1 MHLYS
6 RLKTNAH
13 LCQGVVG
20 GLAAVMAVGL
30 ATHATQAQEKF
41 PSKTIEVIS
50 HASPG
55 GGTDTTARMMMIRA
69 RRYLKKA
76 AGKKLSGKV
85 DMLVTYQRG
94 GGAAKAHKYFKAQP
108 ADGYTIMA
116 LTQTHLYT
124 IARGN
129 SPITIDDIVG
139 VARAMDDPTFIV
151 VRTDSPY
158 KTIEELIA
166 ASKKKPLNWGVA
178 QIGST
183 EHIGL
188 ARFAKSVSPDF
199 KYKVVPFGSGGK
211 MMAALMAGGIDAT
224 LPNVSESLGQIAH
237 GSVRPLVVLQ
247 EKRLKDYPKIPTSY
261 EKGYPIRVT
270 TTRGYGVKKG
280 TPPEVIEILEKALV
294 KAMKHNTF
302 AGYLKSSGLNPA
314 ESVAGSKVWN
324 QQLKD
329 EYKIAD
335 EAINQLGFG
344 KK

>member
-1 MHLYS
+1 MHPHCKSISGKYLG
-6 RLKTNAH
+6 LA
-13 LCQGVVG
+13 G
-20 GLAAVMAVGL
+20 GLAAVLALGL
-30 ATHATQAQEKF
+30 TAGLTQAQEKF

-76 AGKKLSGKV
+76 AGKKNSGKV
-85 DMLVTYQRG
+85 DMVVTYQRG
-94 GGAAKAHKYFKAQP
+94 GGAAKAHRYFKAQP
-108 ADGYTIMA
+108 ADGYTIIA

-139 VARAMDDPTFIV
+139 VARAMDDPTFITV
-151 VRTDSPY
+151 GKDSPY
-158 KTIEELIA
+158 KTLEQLIA

-188 ARFAKSVSPDF
+188 ARFAKVAGI

-211 MMAALMAGGIDAT
+211 MISALMAGAIDAT
-224 LPNVSESLGQIAH
+224 LPNVSEGKSQVEDGTFIALA
-237 GSVRPLVVLQ
+237 VMD
-247 EKRLKDYPKIPTSY
+247 ETRLKDFPNVPTTF
-261 EKGYPIRVT
+261 EKGYKIKVT

-280 TPPEVIEILEKALV
+280 TPPEVIKILEKALL
-294 KAMKHNTF
+294 KAMKDDVF
-302 AGYLKSSGLNPA
+302 ANYLKGSGLDPA
-314 ESVAGSKVWN
+314 TSPAGSKVWN
-324 QQLKD
+324 KQLK
-329 EYKIAD
+329 EMYAVAAEGIK
-335 EAINQLGFG
+335 ELGFG

>member
-1 MHLYS
+1 MHLFS

-30 ATHATQAQEKF
+30 VTHAVQAQEKF
-41 PSKTIEVIS
+41 PSRTIEVIS

-85 DMLVTYQRG
+85 DMVVTYQRG
-94 GGAAKAHKYFKAQP
+94 GGAAKAHRYFKAQP
-108 ADGYTIMA
+108 ADGYTIIA

-139 VARAMDDPTFIV
+139 VARAMDDPTFITV
-151 VRTDSPY
+151 GKDSPY
-158 KTIEELIA
+158 KTLEQLIA

-188 ARFAKSVSPDF
+188 AQFAKAVGPDF

-211 MMAALMAGGIDAT
+211 MIAALMAGAIDAT
-224 LPNVSESLGQIAH
+224 LPNVSEGKSQVQDGTFIALA
-237 GSVRPLVVLQ
+237 VMD
-247 EKRLKDYPKIPTSY
+247 ETRLKDFPNVPTTF
-261 EKGYPIRVT
+261 EKGYKIKVT

-280 TPPEVIEILEKALV
+280 TPPEVIKILEKALL
-294 KAMKHNTF
+294 KAMKDEVF
-302 AGYLKSSGLNPA
+302 ANYLKGSGLDPA
-314 ESVAGSKVWN
+314 TSPAGSKVWDK
-324 QQLKD
+324 QLKQMYAVA
-329 EYKIAD
+329 EEGIKG
-335 EAINQLGFG
+335 LGLQ

>member
-1 MHLYS
+1 MHLHCKSISGKY
-6 RLKTNAH
+6 LGLA
-13 LCQGVVG
+13 G
-20 GLAAVMAVGL
+20 GLAAVLALGL
-30 ATHATQAQEKF
+30 TAGLTQAQENF

-76 AGKKLSGKV
+76 AGKKNAGKV
-85 DMLVTYQRG
+85 DMVVTYQRG
-94 GGAAKAHKYFKAQP
+94 GGAAKAHRYFKAQP
-108 ADGYTIMA
+108 ADGYTIIA

-139 VARAMDDPTFIV
+139 VARAMDDPTFITV
-151 VRTDSPY
+151 GKDSPY
-158 KTIEELIA
+158 KTLEQLIA

-188 ARFAKSVSPDF
+188 AQFAKVAGI

-211 MMAALMAGGIDAT
+211 MIAAMMAGAIDAT
-224 LPNVSESLGQIAH
+224 LPNVSEGKSQVEDGTFLALA
-237 GSVRPLVVLQ
+237 VMN
-247 EKRLKDYPKIPTSY
+247 ETRLKDFPNVPTTF
-261 EKGYPIRVT
+261 EKGYKIKVT

-280 TPPEVIEILEKALV
+280 TRPR
-294 KAMKHNTF
+294 
-302 AGYLKSSGLNPA
+302 
-314 ESVAGSKVWN
+314 
-324 QQLKD
+324 
-329 EYKIAD
+329 
-335 EAINQLGFG
+335 
-344 KK
+344 

>member
-1 MHLYS
+1 MHLHCKSISGKY
-6 RLKTNAH
+6 LGLA
-13 LCQGVVG
+13 G
-20 GLAAVMAVGL
+20 GLAAVLALGL
-30 ATHATQAQEKF
+30 TAGLTQAQEKF

-85 DMLVTYQRG
+85 DMVVTYQRG
-94 GGAAKAHKYFKAQP
+94 GGGEKAHRYFKAQP
-108 ADGYTIMA
+108 ADGYTIIA

-158 KTIEELIA
+158 KTIEQLIA
-166 ASKKKPLNWGVA
+166 ASKKKALNWGVA

-188 ARFAKSVSPDF
+188 ARFAKSVGPDF

-237 GSVRPLVVLQ
+237 GSVRALVVMN
-247 EKRLKDYPKIPTSY
+247 ETRLKDFPKVPTTF
-261 EKGYPIRVT
+261 EKGYKIKVT

-280 TPPEVIEILEKALV
+280 TPPEVIKILEKALL
-294 KAMKHNTF
+294 KAMKDEVF
-302 AGYLKSSGLNPA
+302 ANYLKGSGLDPA
-314 ESVAGSKVWN
+314 TSPAGSKVWD
-324 QQLKD
+324 QQLK
-329 EYKIAD
+329 EMYKIAD
-335 EAINQLGFG
+335 EAINQLGF
-344 KK
+344 KKK

>member
-1 MHLYS
+1 MN
-6 RLKTNAH
+6 RLFRFDRRA
-13 LCQGVVG
+13 LVVAG
-20 GLAAVMAVGL
+20 TAAAIGLVLPSALGW
-30 ATHATQAQEKF
+30 AQEKF

-69 RRYLKKA
+69 RRYLKKE
-76 AGKKLSGKV
+76 AGDNAGDV
-85 DMLVTYQRG
+85 DMVVTYQRG
-94 GGAAKAHKYFKAQP
+94 GGAAKAHRYFKAQP

-151 VRTDSPY
+151 VHKDSPY
-158 KTIEELIA
+158 KTLEELIE

-188 ARFAKSVSPDF
+188 ARFATAVGPDF
-199 KYKVVPFGSGGK
+199 KFKAVTFGSGGK
-211 MMAALMAGGIDAT
+211 SMAALMSGAIDAT
-224 LPNVSESLGQIAH
+224 LPNVSESLEQVAD

-247 EKRLKDYPKIPTSY
+247 EKRLADYPDIPSSY

-270 TTRGYGVKKG
+270 TTRGYGVRKG
-280 TPPEVIEILEKALV
+280 TPPERIKILEKALV
-294 KAMKHNTF
+294 KAMKHKLF
-302 AGYLKSSGLNPA
+302 ATYLRSSGLNPD
-314 ESVAGSKVWN
+314 ESVAGSAVWDN
-324 QQLKD
+324 HLKE

-335 EAINQLGFG
+335 EAINQLGLG

>member
-1 MHLYS
+1 MQLHCKSISGKYLG
-6 RLKTNAH
+6 LA
-13 LCQGVVG
+13 G

-30 ATHATQAQEKF
+30 VTHAVQAQEKF
-41 PSKTIEVIS
+41 PSRTIEVIS

-76 AGKKLSGKV
+76 AGKKNAGKV
-85 DMLVTYQRG
+85 DMVVTYQRG
-94 GGAAKAHKYFKAQP
+94 GGAAKAHRYFKAQP
-108 ADGYTIMA
+108 ADGYTIIA

-139 VARAMDDPTFIV
+139 VARAMDDPTFITV
-151 VRTDSPY
+151 PKDSPY
-158 KTIEELIA
+158 KTLEQLIA

-178 QIGST
+178 QVGST

-188 ARFAKSVSPDF
+188 ARFAKVAGI

-211 MMAALMAGGIDAT
+211 MIAALMAGAIDAT
-224 LPNVSESLGQIAH
+224 LPNVSEGKSQVEDGTFLALA
-237 GSVRPLVVLQ
+237 VMN
-247 EKRLKDYPKIPTSY
+247 ETRLKDFPNVPTTF
-261 EKGYPIRVT
+261 EKGYKIKVT

-280 TPPEVIEILEKALV
+280 TPPEVIKILEKALL
-294 KAMKHNTF
+294 KAMKDSVF
-302 AGYLKSSGLNPA
+302 ANYLKGSGLDPA
-314 ESVAGSKVWN
+314 TSPAGSKVWN
-324 QQLKD
+324 KQLK
-329 EYKIAD
+329 EMYAVAAEGIK
-335 EAINQLGFG
+335 QLGFE